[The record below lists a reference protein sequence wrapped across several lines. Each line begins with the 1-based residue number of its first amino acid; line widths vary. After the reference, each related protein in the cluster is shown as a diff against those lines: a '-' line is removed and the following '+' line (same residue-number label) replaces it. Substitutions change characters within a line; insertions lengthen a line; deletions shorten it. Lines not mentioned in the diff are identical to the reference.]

1 MSLPEREYYEGHT
14 DDELA
19 ERRVYLQGTIVR
31 LVEERNLVA
40 EIHRNRVLGRE
51 LEKLKAKEASL

>member
-1 MSLPEREYYEGHT
+1 MTLPEREWYEGHT

-19 ERRVYLQGTIVR
+19 ARRDYLSGTIRR

-40 EIHRNRVLGRE
+40 EIHRNRVVAAYLK
-51 LEKLKAKEASL
+51 KLKAGASA